1 MTILEYWVGS
11 LQDLF
16 PGNCARSVKGEEAQ
30 APKGGGAD
38 RDRTRDPR
46 TVKTKV

>member
-1 MTILEYWVGS
+1 MTMLEYWVGW

-30 APKGGGAD
+30 APQGGAD
-38 RDRTRDPR
+38 RDRTRDPP
-46 TVKTKV
+46 TVKPKV

>member
-1 MTILEYWVGS
+1 MTMLEYWVGS

-30 APKGGGAD
+30 APQGGSGPGSN
-38 RDRTRDPR
+38 RDPM
-46 TVKTKV
+46 TVKPKV